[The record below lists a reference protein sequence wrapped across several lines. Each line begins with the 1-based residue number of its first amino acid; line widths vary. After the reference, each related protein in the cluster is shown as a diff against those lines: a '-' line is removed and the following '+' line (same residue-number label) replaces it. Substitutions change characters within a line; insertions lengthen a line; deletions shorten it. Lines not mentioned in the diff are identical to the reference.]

1 MSLQI
6 ECYVEK
12 SVTIRAAK
20 RLEDCIN
27 VVHVA
32 YVVVVSQ
39 QSHSILVLLYTSS
52 SKFIDN
58 VPMKNACIIQQNAE
72 S

>member
-6 ECYVEK
+6 ECSVEK
-12 SVTIRAAK
+12 SVAIRAAK

-32 YVVVVSQ
+32 YVVVVSK
-39 QSHSILVLLYTSS
+39 QSHSIFVFLHTSS
-52 SKFIDN
+52 CKFSDN
-58 VPMKNACIIQQNAE
+58 VPIHNIYIIQQNVE

>member
-1 MSLQI
+1 MI
-6 ECYVEK
+6 
-12 SVTIRAAK
+12 AK

-32 YVVVVSQ
+32 YVVVESY
-39 QSHSILVLLYTSS
+39 QSHSIFVFLQTSS
-52 SKFIDN
+52 RKFSDK
-58 VPMKNACIIQQNAE
+58 VPIYIIHIIQEIVE

>member
-1 MSLQI
+1 MSLQ
-6 ECYVEK
+6 VEK
-12 SVTIRAAK
+12 SVTIRALK

-32 YVVVVSQ
+32 YVVVLSL
-39 QSHSILVLLYTSS
+39 QSHSIFVILHTSS
-52 SKFIDN
+52 CKFSNNVFILNIDIMQLS
-58 VPMKNACIIQQNAE
+58 VE